1 MSISFTERSN
11 ISIYPPILIN
21 NSVYWTKVRKNVHG
35 KKRVLI
41 IDDDEDINNLFKI
54 YLENRGYQ
62 INAYTDPVNLYIISK
77 KDFMIWFYLT

>member
-1 MSISFTERSN
+1 MSMA
-11 ISIYPPILIN
+11 
-21 NSVYWTKVRKNVHG
+21 

-62 INAYTDPVNLYIISK
+62 INAYTDPVNALYYFK
-77 KDFMIWFYLT
+77 KGFYDLILLDLKNATARWHYPVPTIKENR